1 MRAQHTFPGATDRWL
16 HRLLTWAPGQTDMIK
31 TVALVLMVTDHT
43 GLLLAGNNE
52 VMRLL
57 GRGCFPLFG
66 LAWGMN
72 LARHAEIRQSQLNS
86 LWVWALVAQVSFMLI
101 GYPWYSGNILFAFAV
116 TGQVLRWV
124 SQPSWYYTLPA
135 AGLLVAWIPLST
147 ASYGMAGVGMLTA
160 SWLLCRAQHAQ
171 ERLGY
176 GVLWAL
182 MVLLMNM
189 HDVSESVAGLAI
201 ALLTLMVCS
210 SAGERVKRFWPYSVL
225 SSRCKKKP
233 DTGPGGGHI
242 ARKRD
247 KGDIIVV
254 STALRGETMIP
265 LAYRIAQ
272 TCSFY

>member
-1 MRAQHTFPGATDRWL
+1 MRAQHTFPGATDSWL
-16 HRLLTWAPGQTDMIK
+16 QRLLTWTPGQTDMIK

-86 LWVWALVAQVSFMLI
+86 LWGWALVAQVSFMLI
-101 GYPWYSGNILFAFAV
+101 GYPWYTGNILFAFAV
-116 TGQVLRWV
+116 TGR
-124 SQPSWYYTLPA
+124 SCGGSASRPGITPPA
-135 AGLLVAWIPLST
+135 AGLLVTRIPLST
-147 ASYGMAGVGMLTA
+147 GSYGMAGVGMLTA

-210 SAGERVKRFWPYSVL
+210 SAGERVKRFWPRQFFVMFYAVHLAVL
-225 SSRCKKKP
+225 
-233 DTGPGGGHI
+233 G
-242 ARKRD
+242 
-247 KGDIIVV
+247 IVV
-254 STALRGETMIP
+254 SM
-265 LAYRIAQ
+265 
-272 TCSFY
+272 

>member
-147 ASYGMAGVGMLTA
+147 AS
-160 SWLLCRAQHAQ
+160 WLLCRAQHAQ

-210 SAGERVKRFWPYSVL
+210 SAGERVKRFWPRQFFVMFYAVHLAVL
-225 SSRCKKKP
+225 
-233 DTGPGGGHI
+233 G
-242 ARKRD
+242 
-247 KGDIIVV
+247 IVV
-254 STALRGETMIP
+254 SM
-265 LAYRIAQ
+265 
-272 TCSFY
+272 

>member
-86 LWVWALVAQVSFMLI
+86 LWGWALVARVV
-101 GYPWYSGNILFAFAV
+101 YAHRVPVVYREYSVCLCRYGPGPAV
-116 TGQVLRWV
+116 GQ
-124 SQPSWYYTLPA
+124 PA
-135 AGLLVAWIPLST
+135 VPVHTSRRLDCWSPIPLST
-147 ASYGMAGVGMLTA
+147 GSYGMAGVGMLTA

-210 SAGERVKRFWPYSVL
+210 SAGERVRFWPRQFFVMFYAVHRRYSVL
-225 SSRCKKKP
+225 SSRCK
-233 DTGPGGGHI
+233 TGHRSGGAHC
-242 ARKRD
+242 
-247 KGDIIVV
+247 
-254 STALRGETMIP
+254 P
-265 LAYRIAQ
+265 
-272 TCSFY
+272 

>member
-1 MRAQHTFPGATDRWL
+1 MGNESGPARGNTPVAAEQPVGLGA
-16 HRLLTWAPGQTDMIK
+16 
-31 TVALVLMVTDHT
+31 
-43 GLLLAGNNE
+43 
-52 VMRLL
+52 
-57 GRGCFPLFG
+57 GR
-66 LAWGMN
+66 
-72 LARHAEIRQSQLNS
+72 
-86 LWVWALVAQVSFMLI
+86 QVSFMLI

-116 TGQVLRWV
+116 TGHVLWWV

-135 AGLLVAWIPLST
+135 AGLLVALDTLST

-210 SAGERVKRFWPYSVL
+210 SAGERVKRFWPRQFFVMFYAVHLAVL
-225 SSRCKKKP
+225 
-233 DTGPGGGHI
+233 G
-242 ARKRD
+242 
-247 KGDIIVV
+247 IVV
-254 STALRGETMIP
+254 SM
-265 LAYRIAQ
+265 
-272 TCSFY
+272 

>member
-1 MRAQHTFPGATDRWL
+1 MRAQHTFPDATDSWL
-16 HRLLTWAPGQTDMIK
+16 QRLLTWTPGQTDMIK

-72 LARHAEIRQSQLNS
+72 LARHAEIRQSQLNN
-86 LWVWALVAQVSFMLI
+86 LWGWALVARCRLCS
-101 GYPWYSGNILFAFAV
+101 SGTRGIPGIFCLPLPLRAGPAV
-116 TGQVLRWV
+116 GQPAVR
-124 SQPSWYYTLPA
+124 YYTLPA
-135 AGLLVAWIPLST
+135 AGLLVTWIPLST
-147 ASYGMAGVGMLTA
+147 GSYGMAGVGMLTA
-160 SWLLCRAQHAQ
+160 SWLLCRAQHAP

-210 SAGERVKRFWPYSVL
+210 SAGERVKRFWPRQFFVMFYAVHLAVL
-225 SSRCKKKP
+225 
-233 DTGPGGGHI
+233 G
-242 ARKRD
+242 
-247 KGDIIVV
+247 IVV
-254 STALRGETMIP
+254 SM
-265 LAYRIAQ
+265 
-272 TCSFY
+272 